1 MKHGRAAYL
10 ATSLPIPNR
19 VRCFTRIAP
28 LTLDPLF
35 TRPWNGDNEFAVF
48 LGDEVFGAAA

>member
-28 LTLDPLF
+28 LILGPLF

>member
-28 LTLDPLF
+28 LTLGPLF